1 MTLATNW
8 VDNIGMFVNAAY
20 LNALDTAVNANTQ
33 GRPVVSSITSSATP
47 AINTDNCT
55 QFEIT
60 AQAVAITSMSSGLS
74 GTPADGQKLIL
85 RIKDNGSPQ
94 TITWGSSWRAVGTTL
109 PANTIP
115 TGTIYVEAHYNSADS
130 VWDVVTVRK
139 QAVAIQIP
147 GSNSV
152 AAANSITLPA
162 HQVGDLIFIV
172 AFTNGTTTPPT
183 PPAAS
188 GTVPAWVLVDALAGS
203 SCAMSVYQFVATAN
217 NHTSGAW
224 TAPATAAMA
233 AVVLRYEDRLA
244 ATPYGGHALNVSPAT
259 ATSIGTP
266 AITPVK
272 TDGSSKMLYIY
283 AHRNMTSWDAAPT
296 GFTRLT
302 AANNIAGICVNS
314 KNDTTS
320 DGAVVQTMTGTST
333 GCMAA
338 CLEILAA
345 T

>member
-1 MTLATNW
+1 
-8 VDNIGMFVNAAY
+8 MFVNAAY

-60 AQAVAITSMSSGLS
+60 AQAAAITSMSSGLS
-74 GTPADGQKLIL
+74 GTPQDGQKLIL
-85 RIKDNGSPQ
+85 RIKDNGTPQ

-115 TGTIYVEAHYNSADS
+115 AGVIYVEAHYNSADS
-130 VWDVVTVRK
+130 VWDVLTVRK
-139 QAVAIQIP
+139 QAVAIQII

-152 AAANSITLPA
+152 AAANSITLPT
-162 HQVGDLIFIV
+162 HQAGDVIIIF

-188 GTVPAWVLVDALAGS
+188 GTVPALVQVDATAGN
-203 SCAMSVYQFVATAN
+203 SCAASIYQFVATAN
-217 NHTSGAW
+217 NHTSGTW

-233 AVVLRYEDRLA
+233 AIVLRYEDRLA
-244 ATPYGGHALNVSPAT
+244 ATPYGAHSLAVSAAT
-259 ATSIGTP
+259 ISTIITP

-272 TDGSSKMLYIY
+272 TDGSSKLLYMY

-302 AANNIAGICVNS
+302 AAANIAGVCVNS

-320 DGAVVQTMTGTST
+320 DGATNQTMTGVASS

-338 CLEILAA
+338 CLEIVAA